1 MDFYTIVRF
10 KAQLIAQSFS
20 QKLILIC
27 EETYPLVLDA
37 IMFRYLIILVAQEG
51 LHLHLIDNVMTY
63 LYDSLENDIY
73 MKIT

>member
-1 MDFYTIVRF
+1 MDFYTIVRY

-20 QKLILIC
+20 QNLILIC

-37 IMFRYLIILVAQEG
+37 TTFRYLIILVAQEG